1 MTEAPTSMRCTYCG
15 ADTHTA
21 PNCPKTWRGQGN
33 RNAMRCTY
41 CGGRDHRH
49 SSCPKM
55 GRARQPDDHIL
66 DK

>member
-1 MTEAPTSMRCTYCG
+1 MRPLWCSYCG
-15 ADTHTA
+15 AKLHA
-21 PNCPKTWRGQGN
+21 AANCPKTWGGQGN

-49 SSCPKM
+49 SSCPKL